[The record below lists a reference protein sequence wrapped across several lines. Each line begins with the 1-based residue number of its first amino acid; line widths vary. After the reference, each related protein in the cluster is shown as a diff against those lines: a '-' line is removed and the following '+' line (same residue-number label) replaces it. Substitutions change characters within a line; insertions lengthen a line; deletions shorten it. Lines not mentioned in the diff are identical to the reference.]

1 MLLFLNLDESSDTFK
16 LTFFS
21 EPVYKA
27 TVESYNTILNNPF
40 ERYSI
45 SDLSKKYAISESCTN
60 LKKLYQNLTI
70 GRSVHDFLAGSFFNC
85 YL

>member
-1 MLLFLNLDESSDTFK
+1 MNKTFLLNYKNNRVVILDESSDTFK

-27 TVESYNTILNNPF
+27 TVESYNTIPNNPF

-45 SDLSKKYAISESCTN
+45 SDLSKN
-60 LKKLYQNLTI
+60 MLFQNHVPTSKSYTKI
-70 GRSVHDFLAGSFFNC
+70 
-85 YL
+85 